1 MKYIVDILP
10 LERSVV
16 CIDSVDEAPDD
27 IIIEWNKTQTNA
39 MTYVY
44 RGDVYILFNRKDNKV
59 GGGVL
64 CHEVY
69 HAVNRLFDIIGY
81 KVDTTNDE
89 IGAYLMEF
97 VYRELCD
104 FVFYPK
110 KVMKKAIKDT
120 KDFDKIMNRKGK
132 NK

>member
-1 MKYIVDILP
+1 MKYIVNILP
-10 LERSVV
+10 LGRSVV

-27 IIIEWNKTQTNA
+27 VIEEWNKTNTNA

-44 RGDVYILFNRKDNKV
+44 KGDVYILFNRADKKV
-59 GGGVL
+59 GGGIL

-81 KVDTTNDE
+81 RVDTTNDE
-89 IGAYLMEF
+89 IGAYLSEF
-97 VYRELCD
+97 IYRELCD

-110 KVMKKAIKDT
+110 KVMKKAKQDT
-120 KDFDKIMNRKGK
+120 KHFDKVYNKKRGK
-132 NK
+132 

>member
-10 LERSVV
+10 LNRSVV
-16 CIDSVDEAPDD
+16 CIDSINEAPDD
-27 IIIEWNKTQTNA
+27 VIEDWNKTKTNA

-44 RGDVYILFNRKDNKV
+44 NGDVYIVFNRADKKV
-59 GGGVL
+59 GAGIL

-89 IGAYLMEF
+89 IGAYLMEYI
-97 VYRELCD
+97 YRELCD
-104 FVFYPK
+104 FVFYPNR
-110 KVMKKAIKDT
+110 VMKKSKKDT
-120 KDFDKIMNRKGK
+120 KDFDKIYTREVRK
-132 NK
+132 